1 MRAIASCLPLLL
13 LSALSLTTG
22 CARKLPGPAECRAF
36 ALASIGVEPGT
47 PASLLA
53 QDRRLEARAEEVT
66 RRCLTTP
73 WDYQLL
79 NCLGTGGSSRIC
91 LAHFEARRLGAE

>member
-1 MRAIASCLPLLL
+1 MRAIAHCLPLLFL
-13 LSALSLTTG
+13 LSTG

-36 ALASIGVEPGT
+36 ALASVGVEQGT

-53 QDRRLEARAEEVT
+53 RTRLASQAEEVT
-66 RRCLTTP
+66 QRCLTTP

-79 NCLGTGGSSRIC
+79 NCLGTGGSSRVC
-91 LAHFEARRLGAE
+91 LSRFEARRLGQQ